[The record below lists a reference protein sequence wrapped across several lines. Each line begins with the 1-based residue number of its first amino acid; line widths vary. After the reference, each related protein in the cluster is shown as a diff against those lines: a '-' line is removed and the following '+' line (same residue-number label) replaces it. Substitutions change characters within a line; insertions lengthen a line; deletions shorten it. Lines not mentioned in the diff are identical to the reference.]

1 MTQRLPQRGDIWRD
15 YRGYFLILDEHDLTL
30 WEQRNG
36 YLCEVSI
43 LDLDNGKIENH
54 WTISKGQ
61 IRELSFVA

>member
-15 YRGYFLILDEHDLTL
+15 YRGYFLILDEHDLTP
-30 WEQRNG
+30 WEQGSG

-43 LDLDNGKIENH
+43 LDLENGKIENH